1 MVYIKGCKTIN
12 NSPQIMTGTCYIDI
26 TTYKQQLQLM
36 QAELLHHIKV
46 SINQMEIKWSS
57 YEESS
62 EGDCRPFLGGGPAVN
77 DGFLGWSNICPNS
90 SSSSSLWEPSPGVG
104 LAGGEIAL
112 IHVDYKTIRT
122 NICIEF
128 QFLIFSIL
136 SKLDHLILSSRMLHK
151 AIYWRD
157 LILIIKIVIFCN

>member
-1 MVYIKGCKTIN
+1 
-12 NSPQIMTGTCYIDI
+12 
-26 TTYKQQLQLM
+26 
-36 QAELLHHIKV
+36 
-46 SINQMEIKWSS
+46 MEIKWSS

-62 EGDCRPFLGGGPAVN
+62 EGDLRPFLGGGPLVN
-77 DGFLGWSNICPNS
+77 DGFLGWSNIFSNS
-90 SSSSSLWEPSPGVG
+90 SSSSSLWDPSPGVG

-122 NICIEF
+122 NYIYIEF

-157 LILIIKIVIFCN
+157 LILIIKIVIFVINLQNDSIW